1 MAKADTA
8 STLVSALAAAQ
19 VELKNPVFDR
29 ENGAFR
35 NGGKVS
41 KYASL
46 AAHLD
51 AIRPV
56 LAKHGIAVT
65 QSVFGVGGV
74 LGVGTHLYFGDE
86 SRSTTIEVP
95 LPTTAHALVGM
106 TTYLRRCQLAAMVG
120 VVGDDDHDGND
131 VVEPVK
137 APARPEPT
145 AQEMS
150 SRLEAIRAKQNIEK
164 AVSGK
169 LPMPAPAKGLT
180 RLNGCVAKVETRQ
193 TSKGD
198 VYKVY
203 LETGEML
210 TAWPN
215 LEGVGILSPGYYGE
229 FNCTVKD
236 GGKYGPEYTIKDF
249 TEVLQGE
256 EIPF

>member
-35 NGGKVS
+35 NGGKAS

-74 LGVGTHLYFGDE
+74 LGVGTHLYFGEE

-131 VVEPVK
+131 VAEPVK
-137 APARPEPT
+137 APVRPEPT

-150 SRLEAIRAKQNIEK
+150 SRLEAIRAKPNIEK

-169 LPMPAPAKGLT
+169 LPIPAPVKGLT

-193 TSKGD
+193 TSRGD

-236 GGKYGPEYTIKDF
+236 GGKFGPEYTIKDF